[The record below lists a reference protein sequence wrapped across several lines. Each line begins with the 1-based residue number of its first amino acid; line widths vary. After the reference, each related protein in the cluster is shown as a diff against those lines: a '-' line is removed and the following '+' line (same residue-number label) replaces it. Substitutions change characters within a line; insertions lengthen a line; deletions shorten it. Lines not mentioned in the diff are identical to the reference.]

1 MSKAVL
7 ISIRPEWCAKI
18 ANGEKTIEI
27 RKTRP
32 KLETP
37 FKCYI
42 YCTNTGR
49 PLVWGDVACAGG
61 WRECY
66 TQTYGRSREEVDRI
80 WGSDVL
86 SGKVIGEFACDRID
100 VYRRIGIDSTDFKD
114 YHYRKSL
121 FGEVEY
127 NEMCLTENE
136 LKMYGKGKLLYGWH
150 ISNLVIYDT
159 PKSLTDYM
167 KHPCDF
173 AADCGA
179 CERAKW
185 SKGQTFEGCEFDVQR
200 PPQSFIYVEELP

>member
-7 ISIRPEWCAKI
+7 ISIRPEWCALI
-18 ANGEKTIEI
+18 ANGKKSIEI

-49 PLVWGDVACAGG
+49 PLVWGDVPCAGG

-86 SGKVIGEFACDRID
+86 SGKVIGEFSCDRIADISLTDEGYDFD
-100 VYRRIGIDSTDFKD
+100 VPKMTCLRYEEMEAYLD
-114 YHYRKSL
+114 RK
-121 FGEVEY
+121 
-127 NEMCLTENE
+127 
-136 LKMYGKGKLLYGWH
+136 KGYGWH
-150 ISNLVIYDT
+150 ISELKIYDE
-159 PKSLTDYM
+159 PKPLSEFHRPCHESLY
-167 KHPCDF
+167 C
-173 AADCGA
+173 
-179 CERAKW
+179 
-185 SKGQTFEGCEFDVQR
+185 
-200 PPQSFIYVEELP
+200 